1 MMASDPD
8 ALWPR
13 RPGLGS
19 EGVDE
24 NREVDDTNLTLDE
37 DLAGGEDENDEWATD
52 ADERPVDLDR
62 EDREDRD
69 EDRDQG
75 EEQD

>member
-13 RPGLGS
+13 RTNVGS

-24 NREVDDTNLTLDE
+24 DRDVDDVNLTLDE
-37 DLAGGEDENDEWATD
+37 DLLPEEDDDDEWATD
-52 ADERPVDLDR
+52 ADERTVDLD
-62 EDREDRD
+62 D
-69 EDRDQG
+69 EDRG
-75 EEQD
+75 EAEAE

>member
-13 RPGLGS
+13 RPGPGS

-24 NREVDDTNLTLDE
+24 DREVDDINLTLDE
-37 DLAGGEDENDEWATD
+37 DLAGDEDENDEWATD
-52 ADERPVDLDR
+52 ADERPVDLDL
-62 EDREDRD
+62 EDRD
-69 EDRDQG
+69 EERDQG
-75 EEQD
+75 EEED

>member
-62 EDREDRD
+62 EDRD